1 MWGALVSSRLIPRD
15 AEMVKMHEEWM
26 IKYDRVY
33 ESPEEKENRFEIF
46 KENVERINAHN
57 QVEGREYD
65 MGVNKF
71 IDMTFEEVKA
81 KYTGLATGRYLD
93 GSHARV
99 SRSRNVFNLKATKL
113 NEEVPQSV
121 DWRKKGAVTG
131 VKDQGSCRSSWA
143 FAVVA
148 AVESLNKLN
157 GPSREL
163 VSLSEQELVDCDYYD
178 SGCDGGYL
186 DTAYQWITENEGL
199 STEEAYPYRGQHG
212 PCDTDARSHAAATI
226 SDYLRVL
233 PNSDEKALE
242 QIVAIQPVT
251 VGISVSEDFTN
262 YLEGVFTG
270 NCTSDDLDHAVTIV
284 GYENVEDGTS
294 YWIVKNSWGE
304 SWGDEGYIKMAKDIG
319 EPEGLCGLALD
330 AWYPI
335 LD

>member
-1 MWGALVSSRLIPRD
+1 
-15 AEMVKMHEEWM
+15 MVKMHEEWM
-26 IKYDRVY
+26 IEYNRVY
-33 ESPEEKENRFEIF
+33 ESPKEKESRFKIF
-46 KENVERINAHN
+46 KKNVERINAHN
-57 QVEGREYD
+57 QVEEREYD

-71 IDMTFEEVKA
+71 TDMTIEEVKA
-81 KYTGLATGRYLD
+81 KYTGLATARCPD

-99 SRSRNVFNLKATKL
+99 PHSRNGFNLKATKL

-131 VKDQGSCRSSWA
+131 VKDQGLCRSSWA

-148 AVESLNKLN
+148 AVEGLNELN
-157 GPSREL
+157 GTSGEL
-163 VSLSEQELVDCDYYD
+163 VSLSEQELVDCDNYD
-178 SGCDGGYL
+178 SGCGGGYL
-186 DTAYQWITENEGL
+186 DTAYLWITENNGL
-199 STEEAYPYRGQHG
+199 NTEEAYPYRGEDG
-212 PCDTDARSHAAATI
+212 PCDMNTSSHAAATI
-226 SDYLRVL
+226 SGYLRVL
-233 PNSDEKALE
+233 PRSDEKALE

-284 GYENVEDGTS
+284 GYENVEGGTS

-304 SWGDEGYIKMAKDIG
+304 SWGDEGYIKMAKDIA
-319 EPEGLCGLALD
+319 EPEGLCGLAMD